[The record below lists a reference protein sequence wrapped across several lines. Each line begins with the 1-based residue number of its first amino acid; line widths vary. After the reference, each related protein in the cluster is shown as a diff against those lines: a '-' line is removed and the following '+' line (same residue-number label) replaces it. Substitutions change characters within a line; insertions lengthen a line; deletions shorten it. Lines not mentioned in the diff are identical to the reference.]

1 MQFLIILA
9 IVACCR
15 GIGFETV
22 VFALLIHI
30 AINALVRLF
39 MDD

>member
-22 VFALLIHI
+22 VFALLIN
-30 AINALVRLF
+30 AAVNALAHLL
-39 MDD
+39 DD